1 MCYALQMET
10 TWRLKSLVHLAAGGD
25 MSTREVNSQAHYKEH
40 THSSLTKNFP
50 YLMILNMSV
59 TKVES

>member
-25 MSTREVNSQAHYKEH
+25 MSTREVNSQAQSKEH
-40 THSSLTKNFP
+40 THSSLTKSFLIT
-50 YLMILNMSV
+50 YDFEYM
-59 TKVES
+59 

>member
-25 MSTREVNSQAHYKEH
+25 MSTREVNSQAHSKEH
-40 THSSLTKNFP
+40 THSLLTKSFHITHDFEF
-50 YLMILNMSV
+50 M
-59 TKVES
+59 